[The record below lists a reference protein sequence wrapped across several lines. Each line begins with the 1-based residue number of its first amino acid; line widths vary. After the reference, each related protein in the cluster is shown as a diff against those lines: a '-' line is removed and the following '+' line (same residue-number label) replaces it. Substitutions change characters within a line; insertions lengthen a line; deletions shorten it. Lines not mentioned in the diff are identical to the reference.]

1 MLCITIDSRLSMVA
15 QPRTQAVAVLGAQ
28 QMTIGHVTCC
38 TRVVTRIIIII
49 LVYIYR
55 RSLFKVCTP
64 KVVID
69 N

>member
-38 TRVVTRIIIII
+38 TRVVTRIIII
-49 LVYIYR
+49 LVVHR
-55 RSLFKVCTP
+55 RSLFKVCTR